1 MKKKRCL
8 SVVIISLLLGISCFI
23 MAGCANKDNED
34 KDDTKIEQNLDKKE
48 DAEDFNKKDE
58 NLNDYFGFDDK
69 ENKTLDSD
77 KDIKD
82 KENIESNNDTKQTNI
97 DETQQL
103 NIDNE
108 INSKD
113 EVKKDDD
120 KNFSDVK
127 SKSSKESNDN
137 SKNKKV
143 KKKSG
148 FKRGIALVAGAVI
161 VAILG
166 GAIGAGGVYYA
177 FKNSIPVS
185 TLENNSN
192 TSVNPPAF
200 KGEDGAL
207 TVPQVVEKVTPAVV
221 GVSTKSL
228 VRDQFFNVK
237 EQEGL
242 GSGFII
248 NEDGYVVTNYHVING
263 AQEVKVI
270 FSDGKEVN
278 AKVVNYD
285 AERDIA
291 VIKITDDVKM
301 PGIAQ
306 LGDSSTVKAGE
317 EVIAI
322 GNPLGKEFSSTV
334 TKGIVSSPNRKMKTE
349 NGNVLDYI
357 QTDAA
362 INPGNSGGPL
372 INSKGEVIG
381 INTAKKVG
389 EDIEGIGFAIPINEV
404 KTRLGS
410 LSKPIL
416 KLGITARTVTP
427 ELAKEN
433 KLEEGVYVVGV
444 QEFSPAEK
452 AGLKIGDLIVEFGG
466 KRVKTLEEL
475 NQVKSQYNDGDSVP
489 VEIIRDGKKVNLNLT
504 LVAN

>member
-1 MKKKRCL
+1 M
-8 SVVIISLLLGISCFI
+8 S
-23 MAGCANKDNED
+23 
-34 KDDTKIEQNLDKKE
+34 
-48 DAEDFNKKDE
+48 DFNKKDE

-69 ENKTLDSD
+69 ENKTLDSE

-82 KENIESNNDTKQTNI
+82 KVNTESNNDTKQTNI
-97 DETQQL
+97 DETQHL

-108 INSKD
+108 INSKE
-113 EVKKDDD
+113 EVKREENTESSHEKAKGVKD
-120 KNFSDVK
+120 
-127 SKSSKESNDN
+127 SNDN

-148 FKRGIALVAGAVI
+148 FKRGIALIAGAVI

-166 GAIGAGGVYYA
+166 GAIGAGGVYCA

-248 NEDGYVVTNYHVING
+248 NEEGYVVTNYHVING

-278 AKVVNYD
+278 AKVINYD
-285 AERDIA
+285 PERDIA

-301 PGIAQ
+301 PGIAE

-452 AGLKIGDLIVEFGG
+452 AGLKIGDLIIEFGG

-475 NQVKSQYNDGDSVP
+475 NQAKSQYNDGDSVP

>member
-1 MKKKRCL
+1 M
-8 SVVIISLLLGISCFI
+8 S
-23 MAGCANKDNED
+23 
-34 KDDTKIEQNLDKKE
+34 
-48 DAEDFNKKDE
+48 DFNKKDE
-58 NLNDYFGFDDK
+58 KLNDYFGFDDK
-69 ENKTLDSD
+69 ENKNLDSD
-77 KDIKD
+77 KRTEKE
-82 KENIESNNDTKQTNI
+82 ENINLNNNTKQTNI

-103 NIDNE
+103 NIDDKIDSYE
-108 INSKD
+108 
-113 EVKKDDD
+113 EVKKEENSLDSNEE
-120 KNFSDVK
+120 KNENP
-127 SKSSKESNDN
+127 KES
-137 SKNKKV
+137 KNNGKKKKV
-143 KKKSG
+143 KKKNG
-148 FKRGIALVAGAVI
+148 FKKGLGIIAGAII
-161 VAILG
+161 VAMLG

-177 FKNSIPVS
+177 LRNNTQTNI
-185 TLENNSN
+185 LGNINNSN
-192 TSVNPPAF
+192 SAANPPAF
-200 KGEDGAL
+200 KSDEGAL

-334 TKGIVSSPNRKMKTE
+334 TKGIVSSPNRKISTD

-372 INSKGEVIG
+372 INSNGEVIG

-389 EDIEGIGFAIPINEV
+389 ADIEGIGFAIPINEV

-416 KLGITARTVTP
+416 KMGIQARNVTS

-433 KLEEGVYVVGV
+433 NLEEGVYIVGV

-452 AGLKIGDLIVEFGG
+452 AGLKIGDLIVQFGG
-466 KRVKTLEEL
+466 KRVKTVEEL
-475 NQVKSQYNDGDSVP
+475 NEIKGQYNEGDTVP
-489 VEIIRDGKKVNLNLT
+489 VQIIRDGKKMNLEIK
-504 LVAN
+504 LVS

>member
-1 MKKKRCL
+1 MH
-8 SVVIISLLLGISCFI
+8 
-23 MAGCANKDNED
+23 
-34 KDDTKIEQNLDKKE
+34 
-48 DAEDFNKKDE
+48 
-58 NLNDYFGFDDK
+58 
-69 ENKTLDSD
+69 
-77 KDIKD
+77 
-82 KENIESNNDTKQTNI
+82 
-97 DETQQL
+97 
-103 NIDNE
+103 
-108 INSKD
+108 
-113 EVKKDDD
+113 
-120 KNFSDVK
+120 

>member
-1 MKKKRCL
+1 M
-8 SVVIISLLLGISCFI
+8 S
-23 MAGCANKDNED
+23 
-34 KDDTKIEQNLDKKE
+34 
-48 DAEDFNKKDE
+48 DFNKKDE

-416 KLGITARTVTP
+416 KLGITARIVTP

>member
-1 MKKKRCL
+1 M
-8 SVVIISLLLGISCFI
+8 S
-23 MAGCANKDNED
+23 
-34 KDDTKIEQNLDKKE
+34 
-48 DAEDFNKKDE
+48 DFNKKDE

-120 KNFSDVK
+120 KNFADVK
-127 SKSSKESNDN
+127 SKSSKESNNN

-148 FKRGIALVAGAVI
+148 FKRGLVLVAGAVI

-433 KLEEGVYVVGV
+433 KLEEGVYVIGV

>member
-1 MKKKRCL
+1 M
-8 SVVIISLLLGISCFI
+8 S
-23 MAGCANKDNED
+23 
-34 KDDTKIEQNLDKKE
+34 
-48 DAEDFNKKDE
+48 DFNKKDE

-433 KLEEGVYVVGV
+433 KLAEGVYVVGV

>member
-1 MKKKRCL
+1 M
-8 SVVIISLLLGISCFI
+8 S
-23 MAGCANKDNED
+23 
-34 KDDTKIEQNLDKKE
+34 
-48 DAEDFNKKDE
+48 DFNKKDE

-69 ENKTLDSD
+69 ENKTLDSE

-82 KENIESNNDTKQTNI
+82 KVNTESNNDTKQTNI
-97 DETQQL
+97 DETQHL

-108 INSKD
+108 INSKE
-113 EVKKDDD
+113 EVKREENTESSHEKAKGVKD
-120 KNFSDVK
+120 
-127 SKSSKESNDN
+127 SNDN

-148 FKRGIALVAGAVI
+148 FKRGMALIAGAVI

-166 GAIGAGGVYYA
+166 GAIGAGGVYCA

-248 NEDGYVVTNYHVING
+248 NEEGYVVTNYHVING

-278 AKVVNYD
+278 AKVINYD
-285 AERDIA
+285 PERDIA

-452 AGLKIGDLIVEFGG
+452 AGLKIGDLIIEFGG

-475 NQVKSQYNDGDSVP
+475 NQAKSQYNDGDSVP

>member
-1 MKKKRCL
+1 MM
-8 SVVIISLLLGISCFI
+8 S
-23 MAGCANKDNED
+23 
-34 KDDTKIEQNLDKKE
+34 
-48 DAEDFNKKDE
+48 DFNKKDE
-58 NLNDYFGFDDK
+58 GIDNYFGMD
-69 ENKTLDSD
+69 E
-77 KDIKD
+77 
-82 KENIESNNDTKQTNI
+82 KENIESNNYTEQTNI
-97 DETQQL
+97 DETNKF

-113 EVKKDDD
+113 EVEKEDD

-127 SKSSKESNDN
+127 SKSSNDN
-137 SKNKKV
+137 IKSKKV

-148 FKRGIALVAGAVI
+148 FKRVIALVAGAVI

-166 GAIGAGGVYYA
+166 GAVGASGVYYA
-177 FKNSIPVS
+177 FKNSIPAS

-291 VIKITDDVKM
+291 VIKITDNVKM

-306 LGDSSTVKAGE
+306 LGDSSIVKAGE

-334 TKGIVSSPNRKMKTE
+334 TKGIISSPNRKMKTE

-433 KLEEGVYVVGV
+433 NIEEGIYVVGV

-452 AGLKIGDLIVEFGG
+452 SGLKIGDLIIAFGG

-475 NQVKSQYNDGDSVP
+475 NQIKSQYNDGDSVP
-489 VEIIRDGKKVNLNLT
+489 IEIIRDGKKVNLNLT

>member
-1 MKKKRCL
+1 M
-8 SVVIISLLLGISCFI
+8 S
-23 MAGCANKDNED
+23 
-34 KDDTKIEQNLDKKE
+34 
-48 DAEDFNKKDE
+48 DFNKKDE

-416 KLGITARTVTP
+416 KLGIPARTVTP

>member
-1 MKKKRCL
+1 M
-8 SVVIISLLLGISCFI
+8 S
-23 MAGCANKDNED
+23 
-34 KDDTKIEQNLDKKE
+34 
-48 DAEDFNKKDE
+48 DFNKKDE

-69 ENKTLDSD
+69 ENKDLGSG
-77 KDIKD
+77 KDTQD
-82 KENIESNNDTKQTNI
+82 KENVELNNDTNQTDI
-97 DETQQL
+97 EQTQHL
-103 NIDNE
+103 NIDDK
-108 INSKD
+108 INSKE
-113 EVKKDDD
+113 EVKQEEDPKV
-120 KNFSDVK
+120 SDVK
-127 SKSSKESNDN
+127 AKSLKESNDN

-143 KKKSG
+143 KKKNG
-148 FKRGIALVAGAVI
+148 FKRGIAMIAGAVI
-161 VAILG
+161 VAMLG

-177 FKNSIPVS
+177 FKNRIPVS
-185 TLENNSN
+185 TLENTSN
-192 TSVNPPAF
+192 NVANPPAF

-248 NEDGYVVTNYHVING
+248 NEEGYVVTNYHVING

-278 AKVVNYD
+278 AKVINYD

-452 AGLKIGDLIVEFGG
+452 AGLKIGDLIIEFGG

-475 NQVKSQYNDGDSVP
+475 NQAKSQYNDGDSVP

>member
-1 MKKKRCL
+1 M
-8 SVVIISLLLGISCFI
+8 S
-23 MAGCANKDNED
+23 
-34 KDDTKIEQNLDKKE
+34 
-48 DAEDFNKKDE
+48 DFNKKDE

-77 KDIKD
+77 NDIKD

>member
-1 MKKKRCL
+1 M
-8 SVVIISLLLGISCFI
+8 S
-23 MAGCANKDNED
+23 
-34 KDDTKIEQNLDKKE
+34 
-48 DAEDFNKKDE
+48 DFNKKDE

-77 KDIKD
+77 KDIED

-103 NIDNE
+103 NIDNK

-113 EVKKDDD
+113 EVKREKD
-120 KNFSDVK
+120 KNSSDIK
-127 SKSSKESNDN
+127 AKSSKESNDN

-161 VAILG
+161 VAMLG
-166 GAIGAGGVYYA
+166 GVIGAGGVYYA

-185 TLENNSN
+185 KLENNSN
-192 TSVNPPAF
+192 TSANPPEF

-248 NEDGYVVTNYHVING
+248 NEEGYVVTNYHVING

-278 AKVVNYD
+278 AKVINYD

-452 AGLKIGDLIVEFGG
+452 AGLKIGDLIIEFGG

-475 NQVKSQYNDGDSVP
+475 NQAKSQYNDGDSVP
-489 VEIIRDGKKVNLNLT
+489 VEVIRDGKKVNLNLT

>member
-1 MKKKRCL
+1 M
-8 SVVIISLLLGISCFI
+8 S
-23 MAGCANKDNED
+23 
-34 KDDTKIEQNLDKKE
+34 
-48 DAEDFNKKDE
+48 DFNKKDE

-97 DETQQL
+97 DETQKL

-113 EVKKDDD
+113 EVKKEDD

>member
-1 MKKKRCL
+1 M
-8 SVVIISLLLGISCFI
+8 S
-23 MAGCANKDNED
+23 
-34 KDDTKIEQNLDKKE
+34 
-48 DAEDFNKKDE
+48 DFNKKDE

-452 AGLKIGDLIVEFGG
+452 AGLKIGDLIIEFGG

>member
-1 MKKKRCL
+1 M
-8 SVVIISLLLGISCFI
+8 S
-23 MAGCANKDNED
+23 
-34 KDDTKIEQNLDKKE
+34 
-48 DAEDFNKKDE
+48 DFNKKDE

-113 EVKKDDD
+113 EVKKEDD

-334 TKGIVSSPNRKMKTE
+334 TKGILSSPNRKMKTE

>member
-1 MKKKRCL
+1 M
-8 SVVIISLLLGISCFI
+8 S
-23 MAGCANKDNED
+23 
-34 KDDTKIEQNLDKKE
+34 
-48 DAEDFNKKDE
+48 DFNKKDE

-166 GAIGAGGVYYA
+166 GAIGAGGVYYV

>member
-1 MKKKRCL
+1 M
-8 SVVIISLLLGISCFI
+8 S
-23 MAGCANKDNED
+23 
-34 KDDTKIEQNLDKKE
+34 
-48 DAEDFNKKDE
+48 DFNKKDE

-69 ENKTLDSD
+69 ENKNLDSD
-77 KDIKD
+77 KRKE
-82 KENIESNNDTKQTNI
+82 KEENINLNNNTKQTNI

-103 NIDNE
+103 NMDDKIDSYE
-108 INSKD
+108 
-113 EVKKDDD
+113 EVKKEETSLDSNDE
-120 KNFSDVK
+120 KNENP
-127 SKSSKESNDN
+127 KESKDN
-137 SKNKKV
+137 GKKKKV

-148 FKRGIALVAGAVI
+148 FKKGLGIIAGAII
-161 VAILG
+161 VAMLG

-177 FKNSIPVS
+177 LRNNTQTN
-185 TLENNSN
+185 TLGNINNSN
-192 TSVNPPAF
+192 SAANPPAF
-200 KGEDGAL
+200 KSDEGAL

-334 TKGIVSSPNRKMKTE
+334 TKGIVSSPNRKISTD

-372 INSKGEVIG
+372 INSNGEVIG

-389 EDIEGIGFAIPINEV
+389 ADIEGIGFAIPINEV

-416 KLGITARTVTP
+416 KMGIQARNVTS

-433 KLEEGVYVVGV
+433 NLEEGVYIVGV

-452 AGLKIGDLIVEFGG
+452 AGLKIGDLIVQFGG
-466 KRVKTLEEL
+466 KRVKTVEEL
-475 NQVKSQYNDGDSVP
+475 NEIKGQYNEGDTVP
-489 VEIIRDGKKVNLNLT
+489 VQIIRDGKKMNLEIK
-504 LVAN
+504 LVS

>member
-1 MKKKRCL
+1 M
-8 SVVIISLLLGISCFI
+8 
-23 MAGCANKDNED
+23 
-34 KDDTKIEQNLDKKE
+34 
-48 DAEDFNKKDE
+48 
-58 NLNDYFGFDDK
+58 
-69 ENKTLDSD
+69 
-77 KDIKD
+77 
-82 KENIESNNDTKQTNI
+82 
-97 DETQQL
+97 
-103 NIDNE
+103 
-108 INSKD
+108 
-113 EVKKDDD
+113 
-120 KNFSDVK
+120 
-127 SKSSKESNDN
+127 
-137 SKNKKV
+137 
-143 KKKSG
+143 
-148 FKRGIALVAGAVI
+148 
-161 VAILG
+161 LG
-166 GAIGAGGVYYA
+166 GVIGAGGVYYA

-185 TLENNSN
+185 KLENNSN
-192 TSVNPPAF
+192 TSANPPEF

-248 NEDGYVVTNYHVING
+248 NEEGYVVTNYHVING

-278 AKVVNYD
+278 AKVINYD

-357 QTDAA
+357 QTDAT

-427 ELAKEN
+427 ELAKR
-433 KLEEGVYVVGV
+433 K
-444 QEFSPAEK
+444 
-452 AGLKIGDLIVEFGG
+452 
-466 KRVKTLEEL
+466 
-475 NQVKSQYNDGDSVP
+475 
-489 VEIIRDGKKVNLNLT
+489 
-504 LVAN
+504 

>member
-1 MKKKRCL
+1 M
-8 SVVIISLLLGISCFI
+8 S
-23 MAGCANKDNED
+23 
-34 KDDTKIEQNLDKKE
+34 
-48 DAEDFNKKDE
+48 DFNKKDE

-113 EVKKDDD
+113 EVKKEDD
-120 KNFSDVK
+120 KNLSDVK

-248 NEDGYVVTNYHVING
+248 NEEGYVVTNYHVING

-489 VEIIRDGKKVNLNLT
+489 VEIIRDGKKVNLNLI

>member
-1 MKKKRCL
+1 M
-8 SVVIISLLLGISCFI
+8 S
-23 MAGCANKDNED
+23 
-34 KDDTKIEQNLDKKE
+34 
-48 DAEDFNKKDE
+48 DFNKKDE

-69 ENKTLDSD
+69 ENKTLDSE

-82 KENIESNNDTKQTNI
+82 KVNTESNNDTKQTNI
-97 DETQQL
+97 DETQHL

-108 INSKD
+108 INSKE
-113 EVKKDDD
+113 EVKREENTESSHEKAKGVKD
-120 KNFSDVK
+120 
-127 SKSSKESNDN
+127 SNDN

-148 FKRGIALVAGAVI
+148 FKRGIALIAGAVI

-166 GAIGAGGVYYA
+166 GAIGAGGVYCA

-192 TSVNPPAF
+192 TSVNPPSF

-248 NEDGYVVTNYHVING
+248 NEEGYVVTNYHVING

>member
-1 MKKKRCL
+1 M
-8 SVVIISLLLGISCFI
+8 S
-23 MAGCANKDNED
+23 
-34 KDDTKIEQNLDKKE
+34 
-48 DAEDFNKKDE
+48 DFNKKDE

-69 ENKTLDSD
+69 ENKNLDSD
-77 KDIKD
+77 KRAEKE
-82 KENIESNNDTKQTNI
+82 ENINLNNNTKQTNI

-103 NIDNE
+103 NMHDKIDSYE
-108 INSKD
+108 
-113 EVKKDDD
+113 EVKKEETSLDSNEE
-120 KNFSDVK
+120 KNENP
-127 SKSSKESNDN
+127 KESKDN
-137 SKNKKV
+137 GKKKKV

-148 FKRGIALVAGAVI
+148 FKKGLGIIAGAII
-161 VAILG
+161 VAMLG

-177 FKNSIPVS
+177 LRNNTQTN
-185 TLENNSN
+185 TLGNINNSN
-192 TSVNPPAF
+192 SAANPPAF
-200 KGEDGAL
+200 KSDEGAL

-334 TKGIVSSPNRKMKTE
+334 TKGIVSSPNRKISTD

-372 INSKGEVIG
+372 INSNGEVIG

-389 EDIEGIGFAIPINEV
+389 ADIEGIGFAIPINEV

-416 KLGITARTVTP
+416 KMGIQARNVTS

-433 KLEEGVYVVGV
+433 NLEEGVYIVGV

-452 AGLKIGDLIVEFGG
+452 AGLKIGDLIVQFGG
-466 KRVKTLEEL
+466 KRVKTVEEL
-475 NQVKSQYNDGDSVP
+475 NEIKGQYNEGDTVP
-489 VEIIRDGKKVNLNLT
+489 VQIIRDGKKMNLEIK
-504 LVAN
+504 LVS

>member
-1 MKKKRCL
+1 M
-8 SVVIISLLLGISCFI
+8 S
-23 MAGCANKDNED
+23 
-34 KDDTKIEQNLDKKE
+34 
-48 DAEDFNKKDE
+48 DFNKKDE

-69 ENKTLDSD
+69 ENKDLGSG
-77 KDIKD
+77 KDTQD
-82 KENIESNNDTKQTNI
+82 KENVELNNDTNQTDI
-97 DETQQL
+97 EQTQHL
-103 NIDNE
+103 NIDDK
-108 INSKD
+108 INSKE
-113 EVKKDDD
+113 EVKQEEDPKV
-120 KNFSDVK
+120 SDVK
-127 SKSSKESNDN
+127 AKSLKESNDN

-143 KKKSG
+143 KKKNG
-148 FKRGIALVAGAVI
+148 FKRGIAMIAGAVI
-161 VAILG
+161 VAMLG

-177 FKNSIPVS
+177 FKNRIPVS
-185 TLENNSN
+185 TLENTSN
-192 TSVNPPAF
+192 NAANPPAF

-248 NEDGYVVTNYHVING
+248 NEEGYVVTNYHVING

-278 AKVVNYD
+278 AKVINYD

-452 AGLKIGDLIVEFGG
+452 AGLKIGDLIIEFGG

-475 NQVKSQYNDGDSVP
+475 NQAKSQYNDGDSVP

>member
-1 MKKKRCL
+1 M
-8 SVVIISLLLGISCFI
+8 S
-23 MAGCANKDNED
+23 
-34 KDDTKIEQNLDKKE
+34 
-48 DAEDFNKKDE
+48 DFNKKDE

-113 EVKKDDD
+113 EVKKEDD

-127 SKSSKESNDN
+127 AKSSKESNDN

-207 TVPQVVEKVTPAVV
+207 TVPRVVEKVTPADV

>member
-1 MKKKRCL
+1 M
-8 SVVIISLLLGISCFI
+8 S
-23 MAGCANKDNED
+23 
-34 KDDTKIEQNLDKKE
+34 
-48 DAEDFNKKDE
+48 DFNKKDE

-77 KDIKD
+77 KDIED

-103 NIDNE
+103 NIDNK

-113 EVKKDDD
+113 EVKREED
-120 KNFSDVK
+120 KNSSDIK
-127 SKSSKESNDN
+127 AKSSKESNDN

-161 VAILG
+161 VAMLG
-166 GAIGAGGVYYA
+166 GIIGAGGVYYA

-185 TLENNSN
+185 KLENNSN
-192 TSVNPPAF
+192 TSANPPEF

-248 NEDGYVVTNYHVING
+248 NEEGYVVTNYHVING

-278 AKVVNYD
+278 AKVINYD

-452 AGLKIGDLIVEFGG
+452 AGLKIGDLIIEFGG

-475 NQVKSQYNDGDSVP
+475 NQAKSQYNDGDSVP

>member
-1 MKKKRCL
+1 M
-8 SVVIISLLLGISCFI
+8 S
-23 MAGCANKDNED
+23 
-34 KDDTKIEQNLDKKE
+34 
-48 DAEDFNKKDE
+48 DFNKKDE

-113 EVKKDDD
+113 EVKKEDD

-489 VEIIRDGKKVNLNLT
+489 VEIIRDGKKVDLNLT

>member
-1 MKKKRCL
+1 M
-8 SVVIISLLLGISCFI
+8 S
-23 MAGCANKDNED
+23 
-34 KDDTKIEQNLDKKE
+34 
-48 DAEDFNKKDE
+48 DFNKKDE

-278 AKVVNYD
+278 AKVINYD

>member
-1 MKKKRCL
+1 M
-8 SVVIISLLLGISCFI
+8 S
-23 MAGCANKDNED
+23 
-34 KDDTKIEQNLDKKE
+34 
-48 DAEDFNKKDE
+48 DFNKKDE

-77 KDIKD
+77 KGIKD

-248 NEDGYVVTNYHVING
+248 NEEGYVVTNYHVING

-278 AKVVNYD
+278 AKVINYD

>member
-1 MKKKRCL
+1 M
-8 SVVIISLLLGISCFI
+8 S
-23 MAGCANKDNED
+23 
-34 KDDTKIEQNLDKKE
+34 
-48 DAEDFNKKDE
+48 DFNKKDE

-82 KENIESNNDTKQTNI
+82 KENIESNNNTKQTNI

-237 EQEGL
+237 EQQGL

>member
-1 MKKKRCL
+1 M
-8 SVVIISLLLGISCFI
+8 S
-23 MAGCANKDNED
+23 
-34 KDDTKIEQNLDKKE
+34 
-48 DAEDFNKKDE
+48 DFNKKDE

-77 KDIKD
+77 KDIED

-103 NIDNE
+103 NIDNK

-113 EVKKDDD
+113 EVKREED
-120 KNFSDVK
+120 KNSSDIK
-127 SKSSKESNDN
+127 AKSSKESNDN

-161 VAILG
+161 VAMLG
-166 GAIGAGGVYYA
+166 GVIGAGGVYYA

-185 TLENNSN
+185 KLENNSN
-192 TSVNPPAF
+192 TSANPPEF

-248 NEDGYVVTNYHVING
+248 NEEGYVVTNYHVING

-278 AKVVNYD
+278 AKVINYD

-334 TKGIVSSPNRKMKTE
+334 TKGIVSSPTRKMKTE

-452 AGLKIGDLIVEFGG
+452 AGLKIGDLIIEFGG

-475 NQVKSQYNDGDSVP
+475 NQAKSQYNDGDSVP
-489 VEIIRDGKKVNLNLT
+489 VEVIRDGKKVNLNLT

>member
-1 MKKKRCL
+1 M
-8 SVVIISLLLGISCFI
+8 S
-23 MAGCANKDNED
+23 
-34 KDDTKIEQNLDKKE
+34 
-48 DAEDFNKKDE
+48 DFNKKDE

-69 ENKTLDSD
+69 ENKTLDSE

-82 KENIESNNDTKQTNI
+82 KVNTESNNDTKQTNI
-97 DETQQL
+97 DETQHL

-108 INSKD
+108 INSKE
-113 EVKKDDD
+113 EVKREE
-120 KNFSDVK
+120 NT
-127 SKSSKESNDN
+127 KSSHEKAKGVKDSNDN

-148 FKRGIALVAGAVI
+148 FKRGIALIAGAVI

-166 GAIGAGGVYYA
+166 GAIGAGGVYCA

-192 TSVNPPAF
+192 ISVNPPSF

-248 NEDGYVVTNYHVING
+248 NEEGYVVTNYHVING

-278 AKVVNYD
+278 AKVINYD
-285 AERDIA
+285 PERDIA

-301 PGIAQ
+301 PGIAE

-452 AGLKIGDLIVEFGG
+452 AGLKIGDLIIEFGG

-475 NQVKSQYNDGDSVP
+475 NQAKSQYNDGDSVP

>member
-1 MKKKRCL
+1 M
-8 SVVIISLLLGISCFI
+8 S
-23 MAGCANKDNED
+23 
-34 KDDTKIEQNLDKKE
+34 
-48 DAEDFNKKDE
+48 DFNKKDE

-97 DETQQL
+97 DETQHL

-113 EVKKDDD
+113 EVKQEED

-127 SKSSKESNDN
+127 VKSLKESNDS

-143 KKKSG
+143 KKKNG
-148 FKRGIALVAGAVI
+148 FKRGIAIIAGAVI
-161 VAILG
+161 VAMLG

-185 TLENNSN
+185 TLENTSN
-192 TSVNPPAF
+192 NAANPPAF

-248 NEDGYVVTNYHVING
+248 NEEGYVVTNYHVING

-452 AGLKIGDLIVEFGG
+452 AGLKIGDLIIEFGG

-475 NQVKSQYNDGDSVP
+475 NQAKSQYNDGDSVP

>member
-1 MKKKRCL
+1 M
-8 SVVIISLLLGISCFI
+8 S
-23 MAGCANKDNED
+23 
-34 KDDTKIEQNLDKKE
+34 
-48 DAEDFNKKDE
+48 DFNKKDE

-113 EVKKDDD
+113 EVKKEDD

-489 VEIIRDGKKVNLNLT
+489 VEIIRDGKKLNLNLT

>member
-1 MKKKRCL
+1 M
-8 SVVIISLLLGISCFI
+8 S
-23 MAGCANKDNED
+23 
-34 KDDTKIEQNLDKKE
+34 
-48 DAEDFNKKDE
+48 DFNKKDE

-166 GAIGAGGVYYA
+166 GAIGAGGVYYV

-489 VEIIRDGKKVNLNLT
+489 VEIIRDG
-504 LVAN
+504 

>member
-1 MKKKRCL
+1 M
-8 SVVIISLLLGISCFI
+8 S
-23 MAGCANKDNED
+23 
-34 KDDTKIEQNLDKKE
+34 
-48 DAEDFNKKDE
+48 DFNKKDE

-69 ENKTLDSD
+69 ENKDLSSG
-77 KDIKD
+77 KDTQD
-82 KENIESNNDTKQTNI
+82 KENVELNNDTKQTDI
-97 DETQQL
+97 EQTQHL
-103 NIDNE
+103 NIDDK
-108 INSKD
+108 INSKE
-113 EVKKDDD
+113 EVKQEENPKV
-120 KNFSDVK
+120 SDVNAK
-127 SKSSKESNDN
+127 SLKESNDN

-143 KKKSG
+143 KKKNG
-148 FKRGIALVAGAVI
+148 FKRGIAMIAGAVI
-161 VAILG
+161 VAMLG

-177 FKNSIPVS
+177 FKNRIPVS
-185 TLENNSN
+185 TLENTSN
-192 TSVNPPAF
+192 NAANPPAF

-452 AGLKIGDLIVEFGG
+452 AGLKIGDLIIEFGG

>member
-1 MKKKRCL
+1 M
-8 SVVIISLLLGISCFI
+8 S
-23 MAGCANKDNED
+23 
-34 KDDTKIEQNLDKKE
+34 
-48 DAEDFNKKDE
+48 DFNKKDE

-82 KENIESNNDTKQTNI
+82 KVNTESNNDTKQTNI
-97 DETQQL
+97 DETQHL

-108 INSKD
+108 INSKE
-113 EVKKDDD
+113 EVKREENTESSHEKAKGVKD
-120 KNFSDVK
+120 
-127 SKSSKESNDN
+127 SNDN

-148 FKRGIALVAGAVI
+148 FKRGIALIAGAVI

-166 GAIGAGGVYYA
+166 GAIGAGGVYCA

>member
-1 MKKKRCL
+1 M
-8 SVVIISLLLGISCFI
+8 S
-23 MAGCANKDNED
+23 
-34 KDDTKIEQNLDKKE
+34 
-48 DAEDFNKKDE
+48 DFNKKDE

-113 EVKKDDD
+113 EVKKEDD

-452 AGLKIGDLIVEFGG
+452 AGLKIGDLIIEFGG

-475 NQVKSQYNDGDSVP
+475 NQAKSQYNDGDSVP
-489 VEIIRDGKKVNLNLT
+489 VEVIRDGKKVNLNLT

>member
-1 MKKKRCL
+1 MFRRVWTM
-8 SVVIISLLLGISCFI
+8 S
-23 MAGCANKDNED
+23 
-34 KDDTKIEQNLDKKE
+34 
-48 DAEDFNKKDE
+48 DFNKKDE

-69 ENKTLDSD
+69 ENKDLGSG
-77 KDIKD
+77 KDTQD
-82 KENIESNNDTKQTNI
+82 KENVELNNDTNQTDI
-97 DETQQL
+97 EQTQHL
-103 NIDNE
+103 NIDDK
-108 INSKD
+108 INSKE
-113 EVKKDDD
+113 EVKQEEDPKV
-120 KNFSDVK
+120 SDVK
-127 SKSSKESNDN
+127 AKSLKESNDN

-143 KKKSG
+143 KKKNG
-148 FKRGIALVAGAVI
+148 FKRGIAMIACAVI
-161 VAILG
+161 VAMLG

-177 FKNSIPVS
+177 FKNRIPVS
-185 TLENNSN
+185 TLENTSN
-192 TSVNPPAF
+192 NAANPPAF

-248 NEDGYVVTNYHVING
+248 NEEGYVVTNYHVING

-278 AKVVNYD
+278 AKVINYD

-452 AGLKIGDLIVEFGG
+452 AGLKIGDLIIEFGG

-475 NQVKSQYNDGDSVP
+475 NQAKSQYNDGDSVP

>member
-1 MKKKRCL
+1 M
-8 SVVIISLLLGISCFI
+8 S
-23 MAGCANKDNED
+23 
-34 KDDTKIEQNLDKKE
+34 
-48 DAEDFNKKDE
+48 DFNKKDE

-137 SKNKKV
+137 RKNKKV

>member
-1 MKKKRCL
+1 M
-8 SVVIISLLLGISCFI
+8 S
-23 MAGCANKDNED
+23 
-34 KDDTKIEQNLDKKE
+34 
-48 DAEDFNKKDE
+48 DFNKKDE

-416 KLGITARTVTP
+416 KLGITARTITP